1 MASTNNDPLD
11 FINNSP
17 GIQSGS
23 QADLVQL
30 LLYEIIRVKEL
41 ITYYDSIPNG
51 GGQLGSSILNELVS
65 EAYNSLV
72 NYDTVLMQKYYDLL
86 LNCDW
91 FRGKSESRKSPEVRK
106 TELIS
111 TFTTLP
117 TFYIFPTTTTLIT
130 FSQPNHTALHK
141 RTPGCIK
148 SERFFLAF
156 FNYIAFPVAWYAMS
170 RWLQGFAYRT
180 SISWWVFAI
189 AALLAIVIT
198 ITTVSFRAIKAAL
211 MNPVT
216 SLRAE

>member
-41 ITYYDSIPNG
+41 IIYYDSIPNG

-86 LNCDW
+86 LNCD
-91 FRGKSESRKSPEVRK
+91 
-106 TELIS
+106 
-111 TFTTLP
+111 
-117 TFYIFPTTTTLIT
+117 
-130 FSQPNHTALHK
+130 
-141 RTPGCIK
+141 
-148 SERFFLAF
+148 
-156 FNYIAFPVAWYAMS
+156 
-170 RWLQGFAYRT
+170 
-180 SISWWVFAI
+180 
-189 AALLAIVIT
+189 
-198 ITTVSFRAIKAAL
+198 
-211 MNPVT
+211 
-216 SLRAE
+216 